1 MAANQVRK
9 FSSEAELT
17 EFIAKYVADVLSGKE
32 SAAHAAED
40 KLMKRNSA
48 LPERADL
55 ALEIRADGSAIVSF
69 AEPDGSK
76 TEAVYPSLAI
86 MVVSM
91 LADSII
97 GDDWQV
103 EFQRVSNASQ
113 NPHRP

>member
-1 MAANQVRK
+1 MAANRVRK
-9 FSSEAELT
+9 LGSEAELT
-17 EFIAKYVADVLSGKE
+17 EFIAKYVADVLSGNE
-32 SAAHAAED
+32 SADHAAED

-55 ALEIRADGSAIVSF
+55 ALEIRADGSAMVSF
-69 AEPDGSK
+69 MEPDGNK

-91 LADSII
+91 LSDSII

-103 EFQRVSNASQ
+103 EFQRAGG
-113 NPHRP
+113 

>member
-17 EFIAKYVADVLSGKE
+17 EFIAKYVADVLSGNE
-32 SAAHAAED
+32 SEDHAAED
-40 KLMKRNSA
+40 KLMKANGA
-48 LPERADL
+48 LPKRVDL
-55 ALEIRADGSAIVSF
+55 ALEIRADGSVMVSF
-69 AEPDGSK
+69 TETDGSK

-103 EFQRVSNASQ
+103 EFQRAGG
-113 NPHRP
+113 

>member
-1 MAANQVRK
+1 MSNNQVRK
-9 FSSEAELT
+9 FGSEAELT

-32 SAAHAAED
+32 SADHAAED

-55 ALEIRADGSAIVSF
+55 ALEIRADGSAMVSF
-69 AEPDGSK
+69 TEPDGSK

-97 GDDWQV
+97 GDDW
-103 EFQRVSNASQ
+103 
-113 NPHRP
+113 